1 MAIGKAKFKDFDK
14 FCKWAISEG
23 KCWPYKE
30 KILDQI
36 YRENREQYDEFE
48 RIARNLFEKDEIDNF
63 FNRPTD
69 NTGKIESL
77 KKVYGFSE
85 EYGIPFE
92 LLVYSNA
99 YSIIRFGKKDFLIP
113 SEIIVPE
120 YFTDYSNHTIQE
132 LKQIQGSISE
142 NQLAILDDSLTV
154 VTLTDEIKE
163 KQNELDDL
171 QEKKNKL
178 YQEYR
183 KDLERVQRELR
194 EAFDKKTEILN
205 ELKQSMEEQ
214 MQGLQNQ
221 LFLLNTEIYAIQC
234 FMGETISF
242 TKLRSGKTAKIEEPV
257 ILYQKMRY
265 LDEELARM
273 ISLYDISSSDTRL
286 FEEYLS
292 NHEYA
297 ADHFAPGP
305 KSINLI
311 RLTRTETGFT
321 KHEQFE
327 NMLMEYDVCH
337 GGMIGILVRNGE
349 NLYIGW
355 TDADM
360 INIKDE
366 NIFYAPQ
373 KAEYAASEGY
383 EKTNSVS
390 KEEVASRYFIF
401 AILQGLIHQGAIM
414 KLPEEEQ
421 FLKGG
426 GKYIIFSMA
435 DGYLEDNRFGLFA
448 DIMDRCNTNIQK
460 GDYILCI
467 LTLSAKQ
474 PKINWTYSN
483 DRGRGEKNRTHDVNT
498 RNNTIYQINLV
509 ESEEDY
515 WVEYKYPALRM
526 KKDTPDKYVQGY
538 ASGRLKDIRLSEE
551 CIDIKE
557 CNGTKYHYFVSL
569 KKQYSSQSSSR
580 ANFEI
585 FTDEFINL
593 TFLNSVWLTYAIQNR
608 KVGKWRLGGETVSYA
623 YSVRYL
629 NKALELVKKREMEER
644 KLIGQFIKL
653 PNEWQVLLSEW
664 KLEKNV
670 HTITEY
676 QAKRFAK
683 YCMSKFGAKTL
694 SENKC
699 FPECEYFYSC
709 QEEYDDDALG
719 YCTKNGRKL
728 IGFLDE
734 IQNDQIDC
742 LDD

>member
-1 MAIGKAKFKDFDK
+1 MAIGKAKFKDFEQ
-14 FCKWAISEG
+14 FSAWAKSDG
-23 KCWPYKE
+23 KCWPFKE
-30 KILDQI
+30 NVLQHVWDNHRNK
-36 YRENREQYDEFE
+36 YDEIKQ
-48 RIARNLFEKDEIDNF
+48 IALNLFEENEWERF
-63 FNRPTD
+63 WNAPSNNER
-69 NTGKIESL
+69 KITEL
-77 KKVYGFSE
+77 HKLVTFSE
-85 EYGIPFE
+85 EYGVPFE
-92 LLVYSNA
+92 LLYSNEV
-99 YSIIRFGKKDFLIP
+99 YTVIRFGKKSFLVP
-113 SEIIVPE
+113 SESLILE
-120 YFTDYSNHTIQE
+120 FHTDYSDHTLLE
-132 LKQIQGSISE
+132 LKQIQGAIGTT
-142 NQLAILDDSLTV
+142 QLAVIEGSLTV
-154 VTLTDEIKE
+154 TSVKENIEE
-163 KQNELDDL
+163 KQEEINIL
-171 QEKKNKL
+171 QNQKKEL

-183 KDLERVQRELR
+183 NELDRIQRELK
-194 EAFDKKTEILN
+194 ETYDKKTEILN
-205 ELKQSMEEQ
+205 EMKQKMETEMENLK
-214 MQGLQNQ
+214 NQ

-242 TKLRSGKTAKIEEPV
+242 TKLKGGKQASVEEPV
-257 ILYQKMRY
+257 VLYQKIRY

-273 ISLYDISSSDTRL
+273 ISLYDVEESDVGL
-286 FEEYLS
+286 FEQYLTS
-292 NHEYA
+292 CEYA

-327 NMLMEYDVCH
+327 NMLMEYDIYH

-366 NIFYAPQ
+366 NIFYAPK
-373 KAEYAASEGY
+373 KAEYAASDGY
-383 EKTNSVS
+383 EKPNSVS

-401 AILQGLIHQGAIM
+401 AILQGLIHQGTIM

-515 WVEYKYPALRM
+515 WVEYKYPAIHM
-526 KKDTPDKYVQGY
+526 EKDTPDKYLQGY
-538 ASGRLKDIRLSEE
+538 ASGRLKDIRLSED

-569 KKQYSSQSSSR
+569 KKQYSYQSSSR

-629 NKALELVKKREMEER
+629 NKALEFVKKREMEEG

-683 YCMSKFGAKTL
+683 HCTEKHGAKSL

-699 FPECEYFYSC
+699 FLDCEYFCASK
-709 QEEYDDDALG
+709 EEYDDDTLG
-719 YCTKNGRKL
+719 YCTKNGRKM
-728 IGFLDE
+728 IGLLDE
-734 IQNDQIDC
+734 IEEGKFLCQEE
-742 LDD
+742 